1 MKIAI
6 TGHSKGI
13 GQACYDILEKDHDVL
28 GFSRSNGYDISKT
41 RLIDDIVNQ
50 SIDCDVFINNAY
62 SSIAQVDIL
71 NRLWHYWR
79 RDKSKTIVN
88 ISSLSK
94 YPGLSGNQSG
104 YSAHKAALSHQ
115 AFTLMFKTDRKCRM
129 INVNPGYVDTTMISK
144 IPGIENKNKITAEEC
159 ANSIVWAINQP
170 QHIEIGELSIWR
182 PF

>member
-13 GQACYDILEKDHDVL
+13 GKACFDNLSANHDVV

-41 RLIDDIVNQ
+41 RIIDQIVNE
-50 SIDCDVFINNAY
+50 SLECDVFINNAY
-62 SSIAQVDIL
+62 YSISQVDIL

-88 ISSLSK
+88 LSSLSK

-115 AFTLMFKTDRKCRM
+115 AFLLMFKTDRKCRM
-129 INVNPGYVDTTMISK
+129 INVNPGWVETDMTK
-144 IPGIENKNKITAEEC
+144 HVENANMLTADEC
-159 ANSIVWAINQP
+159 ANAIVWAIEQP
-170 QHIEIGELSIWR
+170 QHIEIGELSLWR
-182 PF
+182 SF